1 MSIDKKTYEKPK
13 LIRRGDVQSVT
24 QAFGDLGSGDLFNT
38 HFKLGGKGCHEE
50 LTWLCTGS

>member
-1 MSIDKKTYEKPK
+1 MLAQKKSYKKPE
-13 LIRRGDVQSVT
+13 LIRRGDIQSVT

-38 HFKLGGKGCHEE
+38 HFKLGGEGCREK